1 MVQRILI
8 VGAGHAAA
16 QLVEVLRRKGFGGEL
31 IVVGDEPEVP
41 YQRPPLSKKYLSGE
55 LDLERLAIRTSGFY
69 AEHDVVLHLG
79 RSARAIDRSA
89 RSVQLDDGTTLAYDT
104 LILATGSLPR
114 PLPVPGAALAGVHTL
129 RTREDADR
137 LRADL
142 VPARHAII
150 VGGGY
155 IGLETAATLR
165 HLGVEVTV
173 LEMADRV
180 MNRVVAEPISRF
192 YEREHMRHG
201 VRLAL
206 GTKLLSLEGNAT
218 GRVVAAMTDR
228 GRVPADLVVVGIGV
242 VPNDGLAR
250 SAGLECHDGID
261 IDELC
266 RSSDP
271 AILAIGDCCNHPSR
285 HYGRRIRLESVDNAF
300 EQANTAAAHLL
311 GTPSPHDRI
320 PWFWSDQYE
329 HKLLIVGLAQGHD
342 RMVLRGDPATKSF
355 SCCYLKNGEL
365 IAIDTVNS
373 AKDQM
378 AARKLIPARFRPD
391 PEKLA
396 RSDIALKDCAL
407 A

>member
-1 MVQRILI
+1 MVERIVI

-16 QLVEVLRRKGFGGEL
+16 QLVEALRRKGFDGAL
-31 IVVGDEPEVP
+31 TVVGDEPQEP

-55 LDLERLAIRTSGFY
+55 LDLARLAIRAPAFY
-69 AEHDVVLHLG
+69 AEHRVALHLG
-79 RSARAIDRSA
+79 RAARTIDRSA
-89 RSVQLDDGTTLAYDT
+89 HTVRLDDGMTLAYDA
-104 LILATGSLPR
+104 LVLATGSLPR
-114 PLPVPGAALAGVHTL
+114 PLPVPGATLEGVHTL
-129 RTREDADR
+129 RTRQDADR

-142 VPARHAII
+142 APGRRAII

-165 HLGVEVTV
+165 HLGVEVAV

-192 YEREHMRHG
+192 YEAEHARHG
-201 VRLAL
+201 VNLAL
-206 GTKLLSLEGNAT
+206 GTRLLSLEGDAT

-228 GRVPADLVVVGIGV
+228 GRYPADLVVVGIGV
-242 VPNDGLAR
+242 VPNDALAR
-250 SAGLECHDGID
+250 SAGLECRDGID
-261 IDELC
+261 VDGFC

-271 AILAIGDCCNHPSR
+271 AILAIGDCCNHPSQ
-285 HYGRRIRLESVDNAF
+285 HYGRRVRLESVDNAF

-311 GTPSPHDRI
+311 GASSPHDRI

-342 RMVLRGDPATKSF
+342 RMVLRGDPATKAF
-355 SCCYLKNGEL
+355 ACCYLRNGEL
-365 IAIDTVNS
+365 IAIDTVND

-378 AARKLIPARFRPD
+378 AARKLIPGRFRPD
-391 PEKLA
+391 PGKLA
-396 RSDIALKDCAL
+396 RIDIALKDCVPA
-407 A
+407 